1 MGFRLLST
9 IMTNRQSVFLSNDLT
24 SFYQSLHSR
33 VWFMI
38 VYVGAWMQEGKRK
51 GRKKGMEGGGKILY
65 FNNDLSR
72 KRECN
77 FRAFA
82 CTVEYGFDRTQT
94 QTKNVTFAWKKRER
108 ERRLC
113 WEIAGPEFKKVDF
126 YLTRVYIGQLL
137 VNRSLYIIHVMRNR
151 SFELEFQSKRR
162 EWIVDYS
169 IGEVVNLFI
178 LKIVEID
185 WL

>member
-1 MGFRLLST
+1 
-9 IMTNRQSVFLSNDLT
+9 
-24 SFYQSLHSR
+24 
-33 VWFMI
+33 
-38 VYVGAWMQEGKRK
+38 MQEGKRK
-51 GRKKGMEGGGKILY
+51 GRKKKERGGEEILY

-82 CTVEYGFDRTQT
+82 CSAGYGFDTTQT
-94 QTKNVTFAWKKRER
+94 RTKNVTFAWKKERER

-137 VNRSLYIIHVMRNR
+137 VNRSLYIIHVMRNH
-151 SFELEFQSKRR
+151 SSLNFNQKEELFNWRR
-162 EWIVDYS
+162 CKSVY
-169 IGEVVNLFI
+169 F
-178 LKIVEID
+178 
-185 WL
+185 